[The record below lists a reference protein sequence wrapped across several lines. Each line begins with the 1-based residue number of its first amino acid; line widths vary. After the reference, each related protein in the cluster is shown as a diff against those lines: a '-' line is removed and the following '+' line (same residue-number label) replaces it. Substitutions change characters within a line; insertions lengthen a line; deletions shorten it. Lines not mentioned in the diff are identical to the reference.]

1 MPPKEEKSLS
11 DGEIE
16 EIKEKNLA
24 YLQKFKAKLGKKN
37 KETKQTET
45 FLKQLDKMYIDER
58 LEEPVLNCFSENT
71 PHADKLLDNMEK
83 IAKILND
90 KRDGNRNN
98 WDIAYECINI
108 VDLAKAL
115 PTNTIGAGEL
125 VKGLNSVSELP
136 DTSEGLKKHL
146 LRMMENNK
154 ILSKRKKQIEE
165 FVNSWRWAVPTPM
178 FYLASWGRKQE
189 QLEANVAIAEVTEK
203 LTGQSCDLGLGNRGN
218 IKDLKFNVNTDSVK
232 KCVEVLGTKQEEIG
246 ELIKKNPSKADTIAT
261 NIDTISKM
269 EKDMDAI
276 NGQYAVAE
284 NSKRT
289 LANKHKEVFF
299 LKKAKVGAC
308 EDLGIT
314 KDALTIDEKK
324 VIDASKELEDIVSI
338 ENIKS
343 SDDLKRVG
351 LNSPE
356 RLKKCYKELLKR
368 LDAVL
373 KTENRFQNIINK
385 NEGFCTPEDVVKV
398 VRIVKEERLSN
409 DVVNVWLGF
418 IDNWNKTK
426 KSNGFC
432 EPSYSNDE
440 YNVIDYLVPTNVN
453 RAKMLMATL
462 KSLGKMPENG
472 AALMA
477 MLKKDLD
484 KHEILKSYR
493 GEILSW
499 LERFLKLP
507 GNEKEGVTG
516 VLLQWMNSLELFII
530 NAGMLNVVK
539 ELGVNVEL
547 KVTDKKEKIKECLET
562 KLKDNPVM
570 KCIGLTA
577 NEFKGLFED
586 NMDAALLL
594 ASNLR
599 TAGEYINLPKRI
611 GQLDNENKKKIVD
624 ASGNVFE
631 LKQEEIKWNK
641 NAVMEYKSDE
651 FKNYLENISKKVPDL
666 KQNQVS
672 MSSLVDKIEHENIKR
687 YYMEYY
693 KEEKVPDDAVEK
705 IKEEINKIN
714 NHHKSISKTLEQLEN
729 TYSAIKESNFYS
741 KYLRVGEKNSP
752 PNEGLKEL
760 NGEMAELTKKIRGE
774 S

>member
-11 DGEIE
+11 EK

-24 YLQKFKAKLGKKN
+24 YLREFKEKLGISKRDTPNTSKCMERMDQLYCESSAEN
-37 KETKQTET
+37 RLWDYLLKE
-45 FLKQLDKMYIDER
+45 KMEINNVDSFVKS
-58 LEEPVLNCFSENT
+58 LEETAKSCL
-71 PHADKLLDNMEK
+71 EK
-83 IAKILND
+83 IKTMNSYWWTDLFDLLWPCQMYANNMRVALKSLGDYPEDKSNMLSGIEKQIQTDPILKKFGEELLKWVEGVVKNG
-90 KRDGNRNN
+90 KKG
-98 WDIAYECINI
+98 
-108 VDLAKAL
+108 
-115 PTNTIGAGEL
+115 IGFYVAWW
-125 VKGLNSVSELP
+125 
-136 DTSEGLKKHL
+136 GLK
-146 LRMMENNK
+146 
-154 ILSKRKKQIEE
+154 
-165 FVNSWRWAVPTPM
+165 
-178 FYLASWGRKQE
+178 
-189 QLEANVAIAEVTEK
+189 LELIKYNAAIAAVTEK
-203 LTGQSCDLGLGNRGN
+203 LTGQSCDLGLGGN
-218 IKDLKFNVNTDSVK
+218 GNVEDRKFDVTMSPVQ
-232 KCVEVLGTKQEEIG
+232 KCAAVLGIEGKNIG
-246 ELIKKNPSKADTIAT
+246 ELIKKNPSKAYTIAT

-269 EKDMDAI
+269 EKDMEEI
-276 NGQYAVAE
+276 NGKYAVAE

-343 SDDLKRVG
+343 SEDLKRVR
-351 LNSPE
+351 LNSPD
-356 RLKKCYKELLKR
+356 RLKKCYKELLNR

-373 KTENRFQNIINK
+373 GTQRRFQSVINK
-385 NEGFCTPEDVVKV
+385 NEGLCTPENVVKV

-418 IDNWNKTK
+418 IDNWTKTK

-472 AALMA
+472 TDLMS
-477 MLKKDLD
+477 MLQKDLD
-484 KHEILKSYR
+484 KHEILKSYKK
-493 GEILSW
+493 EILSW

-507 GNEKEGVTG
+507 GNEKENVTG
-516 VLLQWMNSLELFII
+516 VLLQWMHSLELFII

-547 KVTDKKEKIKECLET
+547 KVTDKKEKIKECLEA

-577 NEFKGLFED
+577 NDFKGLFED

-611 GQLDNENKKKIVD
+611 GQLDNGNKNMIVD

-672 MSSLVDKIEHENIKR
+672 MSSLVEKIEHENIKG
-687 YYMEYY
+687 YYVEYY

-714 NHHKSISKTLEQLEN
+714 SHHKSISETLGQLEK
-729 TYSAIKESNFYS
+729 TYSAIRESNFYS
-741 KYLRVGEKNSP
+741 KYLSVGENNSP

-760 NGEMAELTKKIRGE
+760 NNKMKELTKKIRGE

>member
-11 DGEIE
+11 EK

-24 YLQKFKAKLGKKN
+24 YLQEFKEKLGISKRDTPNTSECMERMRQLYCEDSAKKRLWDYLSKEKMEIKNVDSFVKSLEETAKSCLEKN
-37 KETKQTET
+37 KTMSYWWTDLFDLLWSCQMYANNMRVA
-45 FLKQLDKMYIDER
+45 LKSLGDYPENKESM
-58 LEEPVLNCFSENT
+58 LNG
-71 PHADKLLDNMEK
+71 
-83 IAKILND
+83 I
-90 KRDGNRNN
+90 
-98 WDIAYECINI
+98 
-108 VDLAKAL
+108 
-115 PTNTIGAGEL
+115 
-125 VKGLNSVSELP
+125 
-136 DTSEGLKKHL
+136 
-146 LRMMENNK
+146 
-154 ILSKRKKQIEE
+154 KKQIETDPILKKFGE
-165 FVNSWRWAVPTPM
+165 ELLKWVEDVVKNGKKGIG
-178 FYLASWGRKQE
+178 FYVAWWGLK
-189 QLEANVAIAEVTEK
+189 LELIKYNAAIAAVTEK
-203 LTGQSCDLGLGNRGN
+203 LTGQSCDLGLGDNGRV
-218 IKDLKFNVNTDSVK
+218 DDRTFDVNMSPVQ
-232 KCVEVLGTKQEEIG
+232 KCAAVLGIEGTTIG

-269 EKDMDAI
+269 EKDMEEI
-276 NGQYAVAE
+276 NGKYTVAE

-343 SDDLKRVG
+343 SEDLKRVG
-351 LNSPE
+351 PNSLE

-373 KTENRFQNIINK
+373 RTNDQFQNIINK
-385 NEGFCTPEDVVKV
+385 NEGLCTPENVVKV
-398 VRIVKEERLSN
+398 VRIVRDERLSN

-418 IDNWNKTK
+418 IDNWKKTR
-426 KSNGFC
+426 KSDGFS
-432 EPSYSNDE
+432 SYSDDE

-462 KSLGKMPENG
+462 KSLEKMPENG
-472 AALMA
+472 EALMT
-477 MLKKDLD
+477 MLKKELD

-493 GEILSW
+493 EEILSW

-507 GNEKEGVTG
+507 GNGKEDVTG
-516 VLLQWMNSLELFII
+516 VLLRWMHSLELFII

-539 ELGVNVEL
+539 ELGVNVDL
-547 KVTDKKEKIKECLET
+547 KVTDEKEKIKECLET

-599 TAGEYINLPKRI
+599 TAGEYINLPERI
-611 GQLDNENKKKIVD
+611 GKLDNENKKIIVD
-624 ASGNVFE
+624 DSGHVFE
-631 LKQEEIKWNK
+631 LKQEGIKWNK

-651 FKNYLENISKKVPDL
+651 FKNYLEKISKSVPDL
-666 KQNQVS
+666 KQNQVN
-672 MSSLVDKIEHENIKR
+672 MSSLVEKIEHENIKG
-687 YYMEYY
+687 YYVEYY
-693 KEEKVPDDAVEK
+693 KEKKVPDDAVGQIEEQIEK
-705 IKEEINKIN
+705 INS
-714 NHHKSISKTLEQLEN
+714 HHKSINETLGQLEK
-729 TYSAIKESNFYS
+729 TYSAIKESNFHS
-741 KYLRVGEKNSP
+741 AYLSVGKNGSP

-760 NGEMAELTKKIRGE
+760 NGKMTKLTKKIRGE